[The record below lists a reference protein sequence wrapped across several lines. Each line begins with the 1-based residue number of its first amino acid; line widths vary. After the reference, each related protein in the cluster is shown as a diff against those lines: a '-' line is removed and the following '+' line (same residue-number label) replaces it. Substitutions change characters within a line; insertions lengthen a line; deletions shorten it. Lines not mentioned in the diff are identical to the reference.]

1 MIELHLLAG
10 GKVSIDTQAILS
22 LAPYSKGAKVYLT
35 DGTVYAVYETVSR
48 IRSMM

>member
-10 GKVSIDTQAILS
+10 GKVNIDTKDILS
-22 LAPYSKGAKVYLT
+22 LATYGKGAKVQLI

-48 IRSMM
+48 IVHMM